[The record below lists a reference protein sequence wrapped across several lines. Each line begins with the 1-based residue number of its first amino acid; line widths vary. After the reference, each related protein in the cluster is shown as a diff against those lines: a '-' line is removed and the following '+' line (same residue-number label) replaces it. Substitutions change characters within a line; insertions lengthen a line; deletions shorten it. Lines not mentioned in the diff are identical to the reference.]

1 MEVSMEEIEK
11 RMKRLEIIYDEV
23 LKERFAHIDER
34 FNIVEMRLNTLEL
47 RLNALYE
54 KTERDKTELIERM
67 ERGLASLRV
76 ELTEKIERGLASLR
90 VELIERMERDKTE
103 LIERIEK
110 GLASVRVELIE
121 RMEKDKR
128 TIILWVIGAM
138 LAFSTLN
145 ITGHFSII
153 LCKFFIF
160 YMRGLEYVLEEEVEC
175 L

>member
-34 FNIVEMRLNTLEL
+34 FNIVEMRLN
-47 RLNALYE
+47 ALYE

-76 ELTEKIERGLASLR
+76 ELTEKIERGLASLK

-128 TIILWVIGAM
+128 TIILWFIGVM

-145 ITGHFSII
+145 ITAMWAI
-153 LCKFFIF
+153 LSMALK
-160 YMRGLEYVLEEEVEC
+160 
-175 L
+175 

>member
-23 LKERFAHIDER
+23 LRERFAHIDER

-76 ELTEKIERGLASLR
+76 ELTEKIERGLASLK
-90 VELIERMERDKTE
+90 VELIERMERDK
-103 LIERIEK
+103 
-110 GLASVRVELIE
+110 
-121 RMEKDKR
+121 R
-128 TIILWVIGAM
+128 TIILWFIGAM

-145 ITGHFSII
+145 ITAMWAI
-153 LCKFFIF
+153 LSMALK
-160 YMRGLEYVLEEEVEC
+160 
-175 L
+175 

>member
-34 FNIVEMRLNTLEL
+34 FNILEM

-90 VELIERMERDKTE
+90 VELIERMERDK
-103 LIERIEK
+103 
-110 GLASVRVELIE
+110 
-121 RMEKDKR
+121 R
-128 TIILWVIGAM
+128 TIILWFIGAM

-145 ITGHFSII
+145 ITAMWAI
-153 LCKFFIF
+153 LSMALK
-160 YMRGLEYVLEEEVEC
+160 
-175 L
+175 

>member
-1 MEVSMEEIEK
+1 MEEIEK

-34 FNIVEMRLNTLEL
+34 FNILEM

-76 ELTEKIERGLASLR
+76 EL
-90 VELIERMERDKTE
+90 IERMERDKT
-103 LIERIEK
+103 
-110 GLASVRVELIE
+110 ELIE

-145 ITGHFSII
+145 ITAMWAI
-153 LCKFFIF
+153 LSMALK
-160 YMRGLEYVLEEEVEC
+160 
-175 L
+175 

>member
-76 ELTEKIERGLASLR
+76 ELERGLASL
-90 VELIERMERDKTE
+90 K
-103 LIERIEK
+103 
-110 GLASVRVELIE
+110 VELIE

-128 TIILWVIGAM
+128 TIILWFIGAM
-138 LAFSTLN
+138 LAFSTLD
-145 ITGHFSII
+145 ITAMWAI
-153 LCKFFIF
+153 LSMALK
-160 YMRGLEYVLEEEVEC
+160 
-175 L
+175 

>member
-23 LKERFAHIDER
+23 LRERFAHIDER

-90 VELIERMERDKTE
+90 VELIERME
-103 LIERIEK
+103 
-110 GLASVRVELIE
+110 
-121 RMEKDKR
+121 KDKR

-138 LAFSTLN
+138 LAFSTLD
-145 ITGHFSII
+145 ITAMWAI
-153 LCKFFIF
+153 LSMALK
-160 YMRGLEYVLEEEVEC
+160 
-175 L
+175 

>member
-23 LKERFAHIDER
+23 LRERFAHIDER
-34 FNIVEMRLNTLEL
+34 FNIVEMRLNTLEM

-76 ELTEKIERGLASLR
+76 EL
-90 VELIERMERDKTE
+90 IERMERDKT
-103 LIERIEK
+103 
-110 GLASVRVELIE
+110 ELIE

-128 TIILWVIGAM
+128 TIILWFIGVM

-145 ITGHFSII
+145 ITAMWAI
-153 LCKFFIF
+153 LSMALK
-160 YMRGLEYVLEEEVEC
+160 
-175 L
+175 

>member
-23 LKERFAHIDER
+23 LRERFAHIDER

-76 ELTEKIERGLASLR
+76 ELIERMERGLASLRVELTEKIERGLASLR
-90 VELIERMERDKTE
+90 VELIERMERDK
-103 LIERIEK
+103 
-110 GLASVRVELIE
+110 
-121 RMEKDKR
+121 R
-128 TIILWVIGAM
+128 TIILWFIGVM

-145 ITGHFSII
+145 ITAMWAI
-153 LCKFFIF
+153 LSMALK
-160 YMRGLEYVLEEEVEC
+160 R
-175 L
+175 

>member
-103 LIERIEK
+103 LIER
-110 GLASVRVELIE
+110 
-121 RMEKDKR
+121 MEKDKR
-128 TIILWVIGAM
+128 TIILWFVGAM

-145 ITGHFSII
+145 ITAMWAI
-153 LCKFFIF
+153 LSMALK
-160 YMRGLEYVLEEEVEC
+160 
-175 L
+175 

>member
-34 FNIVEMRLNTLEL
+34 FNILEMRLNTLEL

-90 VELIERMERDKTE
+90 VELIERME
-103 LIERIEK
+103 
-110 GLASVRVELIE
+110 
-121 RMEKDKR
+121 KDKR
-128 TIILWVIGAM
+128 TIILWFIGVM

-145 ITGHFSII
+145 ITAIWAI
-153 LCKFFIF
+153 LS
-160 YMRGLEYVLEEEVEC
+160 MVLK
-175 L
+175 

>member
-23 LKERFAHIDER
+23 LRERFAHIDER
-34 FNIVEMRLNTLEL
+34 FNIVEMRLNTLEM

-67 ERGLASLRV
+67 
-76 ELTEKIERGLASLR
+76 ERGLASLR

-128 TIILWVIGAM
+128 TIILWFIGAM

-145 ITGHFSII
+145 ITAMWAI
-153 LCKFFIF
+153 LSMALK
-160 YMRGLEYVLEEEVEC
+160 
-175 L
+175 

>member
-67 ERGLASLRV
+67 ES
-76 ELTEKIERGLASLR
+76 GLASLR

-121 RMEKDKR
+121 RMERDKR
-128 TIILWVIGAM
+128 TIILWFIGAM

-145 ITGHFSII
+145 ITAMWAI
-153 LCKFFIF
+153 LSMALK
-160 YMRGLEYVLEEEVEC
+160 
-175 L
+175 